1 MLTPKSSIHRNKNA
15 PAAKI
20 PLQPQHLYLIPCFY
34 RSASCRYLD
43 QAVTAYHTAH
53 LPLALVW
60 KPYSFPSAFPLKK
73 RRLLLFFEKPVTAVR
88 VSRRSFRSGSP
99 IFNDRISRTNI
110 QGIAA
115 ENGLPESPINKTP
128 SFSAARVGIPGLMAI
143 P

>member
-1 MLTPKSSIHRNKNA
+1 MPLPLKYRYSHSTSTLSPAFTGPLPAGISIRQ
-15 PAAKI
+15 
-20 PLQPQHLYLIPCFY
+20 LQPTILRIC
-34 RSASCRYLD
+34 
-43 QAVTAYHTAH
+43 
-53 LPLALVW
+53 PLACW
-60 KPYSFPSAFPLKK
+60 SGSHTSFPSAFPLKK

-110 QGIAA
+110 SNGIAA